1 MTSNKFAAYARNSYS
16 QCGEDG
22 VIEAILDCLP
32 DKDNW
37 CVEFGAWD
45 GIYLSNTFN
54 LIQNK
59 NYKSVL
65 IEADKNKFQD
75 LKSNLDGFGSILINE
90 FVTFSG
96 DNTLDR
102 LLSKTP
108 IPQNFDFL
116 SIDIDGNDYYILESL
131 VAYKPKVIC
140 IEFNP
145 TIPNEIH
152 YVQPKDFNMKRGGS
166 ARAIYSLAKSKG
178 YALAAVTRCNLLLV
192 NNIYLES
199 LEIEDLDLA
208 KYRDDTEAKV
218 FAFVGYDGRICLSKP
233 LVLPCHDLQ
242 VNEEEVQVLPKVIR
256 KFRSDYNFLE
266 RLLYAAF
273 ILIKSP
279 SEFLE
284 RIRRKFNS

>member
-1 MTSNKFAAYARNSYS
+1 MASNKFAIHAKNNYS

-22 VIEAILDCLP
+22 VIEKILDCLP
-32 DKDNW
+32 NKDNW

-45 GIYLSNTFN
+45 GIYMSNTFS
-54 LIQNK
+54 LIKNK
-59 NYKSVL
+59 SYKSVL
-65 IEADKNKFQD
+65 IEADTEKFQV
-75 LKSNLDGFGSILINE
+75 LKRNLDGFDSILINE

-108 IPQNFDFL
+108 IPQNFDYL

-131 VAYKPKVIC
+131 AAYKPKIIC

-145 TIPNEIH
+145 TIPNEVH
-152 YVQPKDFNMKRGGS
+152 YVQPKDFKLKRGAS
-166 ARAIYSLAKSKG
+166 ARAIYALAKSKG
-178 YALAAVTRCNLLLV
+178 YSLAAVTRCNLLLV
-192 NNIYLES
+192 DNVYLES
-199 LEIEDLDLA
+199 LEISDIDLA
-208 KYRDDTEAKV
+208 EYRDDSADKV
-218 FAFVGYDGRICLSKP
+218 FAFVGYDGRVCLSQP
-233 LVLPCHDLQ
+233 LKLLWHDLKIH
-242 VNEEEVQVLPKVIR
+242 EEEVQVLPKMIR

-266 RLLYAAF
+266 RMLYAGF

-284 RIRRKFNS
+284 RIKRKFHS